1 MSIAIVGMLLRWIS
15 GIQGKKLKKKK
26 KKKSFKDMGSSY

>member
-15 GIQGKKLKKKK
+15 GNTRKEIKKKK